1 MPMEERIKNDLNFVV
16 SKYAEAFVNSD
27 SLRRQLLLEEL
38 SKFKEITAQTLENKM
53 LTNTLKQRSQE
64 LQLLQKQ
71 HDRKLEKY
79 TKEIRN
85 LKKEIEEE
93 KREKLKMMEHMVRL
107 LEREKTTRERI
118 FGYMEND
125 DSDDETRGRRD
136 KEEPLTKD
144 RLAQFFDDVRLLEAG
159 AYLQSE
165 AHGKDDLR
173 R

>member
-1 MPMEERIKNDLNFVV
+1 MEERIKNDLNFVV

-38 SKFKEITAQTLENKM
+38 SKFKEITAQTLENK
-53 LTNTLKQRSQE
+53 LLSYNLKQRTQE

-79 TKEIRN
+79 TKELRS

-93 KREKLKMMEHMVRL
+93 KKEKLMMMEHMVRL
-107 LEREKTTRERI
+107 LEREKITRERI

-125 DSDDETRGRRD
+125 DSDDENNGRRD

-144 RLAQFFDDVRLLEAG
+144 RLAQFFDDVRCRHAG
-159 AYLQSE
+159 PHLQSPADGE
-165 AHGKDDLR
+165 DDICR
-173 R
+173 